1 VSAPETADAA
11 GIPGVR
17 LAACPADVVELAAY
31 RAHGSQLG
39 QLAAAQGVS
48 LPATGRCTAF
58 DGRLALSTRPQRWL
72 LLMPPGPPGGAAARW
87 SEALTG
93 VGAALDLSGALAAF
107 LLAGPAVREML
118 ARGCR
123 LDLRPQ
129 AFPTGSAAATIMV
142 QVPVTL
148 TALAAGVLLVTPAST
163 ARHLR
168 EWLLETA
175 GPFGLGAAFETSVQH
190 LGGDGAT

>member
-1 VSAPETADAA
+1 VSAPEASAVKEM
-11 GIPGVR
+11 PGVR

-31 RAHGSQLG
+31 RARRPDFEQLTAAHG
-39 QLAAAQGVS
+39 VT
-48 LPATGRCTAF
+48 LPAAGRCAARNT
-58 DGRLALSTRPQRWL
+58 RLALSVRPGRWL
-72 LLMPPGPPGGAAARW
+72 LLTPPALPGSTAARW

-93 VGAALDLSGALAAF
+93 LGAALDLSGALAAL

-123 LDLRPQ
+123 LDLRPE

-148 TALAAGVLLVTPAST
+148 AALGAGVLILTPATT
-163 ARHLR
+163 ARHLH
-168 EWLLETA
+168 EWLLETSA
-175 GPFGLGAAFETSVQH
+175 PFGLDPPLETSVRQ
-190 LGGDGAT
+190 LCGDRSI